1 MPIELQVVRASE
13 FIRLDPR
20 ARLDFEASK
29 QALQDLAVACRKR
42 GLDRALLDLRHLP
55 RLPKAQFTPKQLAE
69 LVAAFHETGLSR
81 QQRLA
86 VLYRD
91 DAYGGIRTFTFIGR
105 IRGINVQAF
114 TEFEEGLQWLSA
126 GEDNAG
132 CHCSGA
138 MSVPITQ
145 EEASPIAAP
154 PTPAPRSRQS
164 PGREQSTRKRN
175 VKS

>member
-1 MPIELQVVRASE
+1 MPLELQVVRASE

-29 QALQDLAVACRKR
+29 RALQALAVACRKR

-55 RLPKAQFTPKQLAE
+55 KLPKAQFTPKQLAD
-69 LVAAFHETGLSR
+69 LVSAFHQTGLSR
-81 QQRLA
+81 HQRLA

-114 TEFEEGLQWLSA
+114 TEFEEGLQWLSS
-126 GEDNAG
+126 GENAENH
-132 CHCSGA
+132 HCRGE
-138 MSVPITQ
+138 VPVQITQ
-145 EEASPIAAP
+145 EEAPQASPARNRRI
-154 PTPAPRSRQS
+154 
-164 PGREQSTRKRN
+164 PGRQQTSESRKRN
-175 VKS
+175 AKL

>member
-13 FIRLDPR
+13 FVRLDPR

-29 QALQDLAVACRKR
+29 QALQSLAVACRKR

-55 RLPKAQFTPKQLAE
+55 RLPQAQFTPKQLAE
-69 LVAAFHETGLSR
+69 LVSAFHEAGLSR

-126 GEDNAG
+126 GEDLAG
-132 CHCSGA
+132 CRCSGA
-138 MSVPITQ
+138 MPVQINQ
-145 EEASPIAAP
+145 EEASP
-154 PTPAPRSRQS
+154 TPAPPASTPRGRRSH
-164 PGREQSTRKRN
+164 GREQSTRKRN
-175 VKS
+175 AKL